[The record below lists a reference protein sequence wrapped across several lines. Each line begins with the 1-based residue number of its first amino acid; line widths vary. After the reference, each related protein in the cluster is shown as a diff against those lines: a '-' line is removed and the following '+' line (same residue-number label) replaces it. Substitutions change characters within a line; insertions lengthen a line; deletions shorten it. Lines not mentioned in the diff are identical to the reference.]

1 MINVETTIQKW
12 GNSHAIR
19 IPKPILDLLF
29 LKENHKVELKADNE
43 NIIVTKISRKR
54 RSKTSLEERFKGYNG
69 SYACSECCSGKPVGN
84 EVW

>member
-1 MINVETTIQKW
+1 MINIETTIQKW

-29 LKENHKVELKADNE
+29 LKEDDKVELRAVNDH
-43 NIIVTKISRKR
+43 IVVTKASRRR
-54 RSKTSLEERFKGYNG
+54 RSKTSLEERFKDYGG
-69 SYACSECCSGKPVGN
+69 SYVCNECYTGKPVGN